1 MDLILWRHAQAQDP
15 QPGEDDLSRVLTGKG
30 RKQASAMAQWLRP
43 HLPSATRI
51 LVSPA
56 LRTRQTADA
65 LELPYQIVETI
76 APDAHPTALLSA
88 ADWPDSPLPVM
99 LVGHQPTLGYLASR
113 LLCGIEQPWAIKK
126 GAVWWIK
133 TDSNCCPRLV
143 FSLCTEQL

>member
-15 QPGEDDLSRVLTGKG
+15 LPGEDDLSRALTGKG

-43 HLPSATRI
+43 RLPSDMRI

-65 LELPYQIVETI
+65 LDLPYQIVETI

-88 ADWPDSPLPVM
+88 TEWPDSPLPVM

-113 LLCGIEQPWAIKK
+113 LLCGVEQPWAIKK

-133 TDSNCCPRLV
+133 TDGNNNARLV
-143 FSLCTEQL
+143 FSLCAEQL